1 MLRFVAKLTNAR
13 VWAGKVTAAAVLAG
27 GMSVFGGTAAQAAE
41 INLISKETGF
51 VLTGELVSFDGSNY
65 VIDSSIGKL
74 TVGSDQV
81 TCEGPGCPNAAAP
94 VATLSSSIGVYGSNM
109 IGASLMPGLIEA
121 YSESLGSVVERE
133 IGANARQ
140 VKMRLRGQ
148 DGAEIASIDLRA
160 DGSANAFPG
169 LISGQAAIGMSSR
182 QVSRQ
187 EITALERAGIPQI
200 SSAGREHVLALDGLI
215 VVVSQ
220 RNPLRSI
227 SAEDLADVFSG
238 AVNNWAAL
246 GGPDAPINVYMR
258 EPGSGAH
265 DTFSERVLA
274 PRGLSVSPNARII
287 SSARRLSDSVAQDPN
302 GVGVTGIAYER
313 NGRAL
318 AIETSC
324 GLVVEPSEFNVKTE
338 EYPLTRRLYLYTSG
352 APLHQSAKGLL
363 DYSLSDDA
371 QGQIADLGFVNQ
383 EITTISLNQQ
393 GRRITEAF
401 LLLRDPNAMDAMR
414 ELAQE
419 LLDAVRLSTTIRFQ
433 SNSTALDVKS
443 SGDLSRLARR
453 VASGALD
460 GKEVVLIGF
469 ADDSSEFAA
478 NVSLSQQRSIQIRA
492 EFERELASVGAL
504 GRINVATM
512 GYGDLAPVA
521 CNNGSLS
528 QASNRRVEVWVRER
542 L

>member
-1 MLRFVAKLTNAR
+1 MMRTVARFSIAR
-13 VWAGKVTAAAVLAG
+13 NMAAAVVAVSA
-27 GMSVFGGTAAQAAE
+27 MFVADAAKAAE
-41 INLISKETGF
+41 VNLISNDTGF
-51 VLTGELVSFDGSNY
+51 VLTGELVSFDGQNY
-65 VIDSSIGKL
+65 VISSSIGEL
-74 TVGSDQV
+74 TIGANQV
-81 TCEGPGCPNAAAP
+81 RCEGAGCPGGGAAAS
-94 VATLSSSIGVYGSNM
+94 VSSSSIGVYGSNM

-121 YSESLGSVVERE
+121 YSETLGSVVERE
-133 IGANARQ
+133 IGADARQ
-140 VKMRLRGQ
+140 VKMRLRGRN
-148 DGAEIASIDLRA
+148 GEEIASIDLRS

-169 LISGQAAIGMSSR
+169 LISGRAAIGMSSR

-187 EITALERAGIPQI
+187 ETTALEQAGIRQI
-200 SSAGREHVLALDGLI
+200 SSEGREHVLALDGLI
-215 VVVSQ
+215 VVVSR
-220 RNPLRSI
+220 RNPLQSI

-238 AVNNWAAL
+238 AVDNWAAL

-258 EPGSGAH
+258 EPGSGAY
-265 DTFSERVLA
+265 DTFNQRVLA
-274 PRGLSVSPNARII
+274 PKRLSVTRNARFI
-287 SSARRLSDSVAQDPN
+287 SSARRLSDSVASDPN
-302 GVGVTGIAYER
+302 GIGVTGIAYER

-318 AIETSC
+318 AIETAC

-352 APLHQSAKGLL
+352 APLPRSAKGLL

-383 EITTISLNQQ
+383 EITTVSLNQQ
-393 GRRITEAF
+393 GRRIAEAF
-401 LLLRDPNAMDAMR
+401 LLLRDPDAMQSMR

-433 SNSTALDVKS
+433 SNSSVLDVKS
-443 SGDLSRLARR
+443 RGDLARLARH
-453 VASGALD
+453 VATGALD

-469 ADDSSEFAA
+469 ADDASAFNA
-478 NVSLSQQRSIQIRA
+478 NLSLSQQRANQIRA
-492 EFERELASVGAL
+492 EFEGELARVGAL

-521 CNNGSLS
+521 CNNDSLS
-528 QASNRRVEVWVRER
+528 NASNRRVEVWVRER